1 MKELLATQTNLT
13 TQIANAYTNL
23 LEKGR
28 ENINM
33 GAIKSR
39 ILLLESYIKQFRDNH
54 ETIRTLDNTA
64 FKNEDYFAKEI
75 HEQVEEIYCDFMG
88 IILQEKHLLNTPAI
102 NNPNVQTVRQALTSN
117 NLMPSHRKM
126 AAII

>member
-54 ETIRTLDNTA
+54 ETIRTLDNTV
-64 FKNEDYFAKEI
+64 FKNEKYFAKEI
-75 HEQVEEIYCDFMG
+75 AEQV
-88 IILQEKHLLNTPAI
+88 
-102 NNPNVQTVRQALTSN
+102 
-117 NLMPSHRKM
+117 
-126 AAII
+126 